1 MPPDAATDATVDAV
15 NARLLDA
22 AARCFVDVGVTKTTM
37 AEIAAAAGVTKPTL
51 YRRFPDKQH
60 VVAALV
66 VRETD
71 AFVTRVERAARQ
83 SPDAAAG
90 LEAAFAVAVRWLDRH
105 PFLRRSLRLEPELL
119 LPLLTAP
126 GGPVLEAGLAAFRGI
141 VDRGVA
147 AGELRPVDAA
157 LVAEVWWR
165 LVLSYVLTPAAG
177 EPPPAR
183 RTDPAALRAL
193 ARETLVR
200 GLLAKENP

>member
-1 MPPDAATDATVDAV
+1 MPSDAALDDALDEVTS
-15 NARLLDA
+15 RLLDG

-60 VVAALV
+60 VVEALM
-66 VRETD
+66 VRETE
-71 AFVTRVERAARQ
+71 AFVHRVRGAAAD
-83 SPDAAAG
+83 PGGAGAG

-105 PFLRRSLRLEPELL
+105 PFLRRSLALEPELL

-126 GGPVLEAGLAAFRGI
+126 GGPVLEAGLAVFRGI
-141 VDRGVA
+141 VERGVA
-147 AGELRPVDAA
+147 AGELRRVDAA

-165 LVLSYVLTPAAG
+165 LVLSYVLTPTAG
-177 EPPPAR
+177 DGPRDR

-200 GLLAKENP
+200 GLLPKENS